1 MLKNHLAAKILEK
14 LNYSPTQGQD
24 SLIGRISDF
33 VMEDEQENIMLIKG
47 YAGTGK
53 TTVISALVNVFDE
66 LKIKYMLLAPTGR
79 AAKVLCAYS
88 GKQAYTM
95 HKKIYR
101 QKSSK
106 DGFGTFV
113 LEKNLHTRTL
123 FIIDEA
129 SMISNTAGENTIF
142 GSGRLL
148 DDLIEYVYNEK
159 GCRLMLIGDTAQLP
173 PVGISIS
180 PALDMNELQNYR
192 RQVTEIFLSD
202 IIRQAAGSGILVN
215 ATLIRG
221 LITNRQ
227 TYFPHF
233 QLGNYSDITAISGAD
248 LLETLSGS
256 YDKYGIGETIVLCR
270 SNKRANRYN
279 EGIRKQI
286 LWRED
291 ELNAGDQLMVVKN
304 NYFWLQG
311 NQEVDF
317 IANGDIVEVTRI
329 KGYENLYGFRF
340 ADVTL
345 HMSDYD
351 LDMDAKIL
359 LDTLSVNSPSLPSEY
374 HKKLFYAVA
383 DDYSGEKTKRKQYEK
398 VRNDPYFNA
407 LQVKYAYA
415 VTCHK
420 AQGGQW
426 KSVFID
432 QGYVTEDNLDV
443 DYLRWL
449 YTAFTRAV
457 EKLYLVN
464 FSERFF
470 ESD

>member
-1 MLKNHLAAKILEK
+1 MLKNHLAAKVLEK
-14 LNYSPTQGQD
+14 LNYTPTHGQD
-24 SLIGRISDF
+24 SLIQKIAGF
-33 VMEDEQENIMLIKG
+33 VMEDDRESIFLIKG

-53 TTVISALVNVFDE
+53 TTIISALVNVFDE
-66 LKIKYMLLAPTGR
+66 LKMKYVLLAPTGR

-88 GKQAYTM
+88 GKQAYTI

-101 QKSSK
+101 QRSSK
-106 DGFGTFV
+106 DGFGSFV
-113 LEKNLHTRTL
+113 LEKNLHTNTL
-123 FIIDEA
+123 FIVDEA
-129 SMISNTAGENTIF
+129 SMISNSTGDNNIF

-148 DDLIEYVYNEK
+148 DDLIEYVHNDK
-159 GCRLMLIGDTAQLP
+159 SCRLMLIGDTAQLP

-180 PALDMNELQNYR
+180 PALDTNELQNYR
-192 RQVTEIFLSD
+192 HPVTEAFLSD
-202 IIRQAAGSGILVN
+202 IIRQSADSGILMN
-215 ATLIRG
+215 ATTVRSM
-221 LITNRQ
+221 ITAQ
-227 TYFPHF
+227 EIAFPHF
-233 QLGNYSDITAISGAD
+233 QLAGYPDIFSINGTE
-248 LLETLSGS
+248 LLETLSDS
-256 YDKYGIGETIVLCR
+256 YDKYGLGENIVLCR

-291 ELNAGDQLMVVKN
+291 ELNEGDQLMVVKN

-311 NQEVDF
+311 NQQVDF
-317 IANGDIVEVTRI
+317 IANGDIVEVKQI
-329 KGYENLYGFRF
+329 KRYEDMYGFRF
-340 ADVTL
+340 ADVTVY
-345 HMSDYD
+345 MADYD
-351 LDMDAKIL
+351 LDLDTKIL
-359 LDTLSVNSPSLPSEY
+359 LDTLSVTSPSLPQDL

-383 DDYSGEKTKRKQYEK
+383 EDYSGEKTKKKQYDK
-398 VRNDPYFNA
+398 VRDDPYFNA

-426 KSVFID
+426 KSVFVD
-432 QGYVTEDNLDV
+432 QGYVTEDTLDV

-464 FSERFF
+464 FSEKFF
-470 ESD
+470 EEG